1 MGKSPNFRRNKTISD
16 LISDTRKPRHLADT
30 AWYRVGIDQD
40 YEIPFENSWD
50 NAGGANNP
58 PAQWYM
64 DEEGEV
70 RLKGLVDGGAEGT
83 TMFTLPEENRPQ
95 HREVFTCAVE
105 GGGSAN
111 VGVYPDGSVVLES
124 FN

>member
-1 MGKSPNFRRNKTISD
+1 MARTPNFKRNRTMAD
-16 LISDTRKPRHLADT
+16 LISDTRKPKREADT

-50 NAGGANNP
+50 NAGGVGNP
-58 PAQWYM
+58 AAQWYM
-64 DEEGEV
+64 DETGEV
-70 RLKGLVDGGAEGT
+70 KMMGLIDGGGVGDVV
-83 TMFTLPEENRPQ
+83 FTLPEENRPRF
-95 HREVFTCAVE
+95 REVFTCAVE

-111 VGVYPDGSVVLES
+111 VAVYPNGDVIVEA